1 MRSSKV
7 LYGIRPSEM
16 PKGFKEGLE
25 MQLEGAKK
33 RLQIVMK
40 QSYKER
46 DERLVIDINKAIEWN
61 LKKLQELK

>member
-1 MRSSKV
+1 MRSLKV

-33 RLQIVMK
+33 RLQIVMA
-40 QSYKER
+40 QNYKER
-46 DERLVIDINKAIEWN
+46 DERLVVDINKAIEWN
-61 LKKLQELK
+61 TAKLKELE

>member
-7 LYGIRPSEM
+7 LYGIKPSEM

-33 RLQIVMK
+33 RLQIVMA

-46 DERLVIDINKAIEWN
+46 DERLVVDINKAIEWN
-61 LKKLQELK
+61 NAKLKELE

>member
-25 MQLEGAKK
+25 MQLKGAKK

-61 LKKLQELK
+61 IKKLKELE

>member
-7 LYGIRPSEM
+7 LYGIKPSEM

-33 RLQIVMK
+33 RLQIVMA

-61 LKKLQELK
+61 TSKLKELE

>member
-7 LYGIRPSEM
+7 LYGIRPCEM

-33 RLQIVMK
+33 RLQIVMA

-46 DERLVIDINKAIEWN
+46 DERLVIDISKAIEWN
-61 LKKLQELK
+61 NAKLKELE

>member
-7 LYGIRPSEM
+7 LYGIRPNEM

-33 RLQIVMK
+33 RLRIVMA

-46 DERLVIDINKAIEWN
+46 DERLIIDINKAIEWN
-61 LKKLQELK
+61 TKKLEELK

>member
-7 LYGIRPSEM
+7 LYGIKPSEM

-33 RLQIVMK
+33 RLQIVMA
-40 QSYKER
+40 QNYKER
-46 DERLVIDINKAIEWN
+46 DERLVVDINKAIEWN
-61 LKKLQELK
+61 TAKLKELE

>member
-7 LYGIRPSEM
+7 LYGIKPSEM

-33 RLQIVMK
+33 RLQIVMA
-40 QSYKER
+40 QNYKER

-61 LKKLQELK
+61 TAKLKELE

>member
-7 LYGIRPSEM
+7 LYGIRPSEK
-16 PKGFKEGLE
+16 PEGFKKGIE

-33 RLQIVMK
+33 RLRIVME

-61 LKKLQELK
+61 VKKLKELE

>member
-1 MRSSKV
+1 
-7 LYGIRPSEM
+7 M

-25 MQLEGAKK
+25 MKLRGAKK
-33 RLQIVMK
+33 PLQIVMK

-61 LKKLQELK
+61 IKKLLELS

>member
-7 LYGIRPSEM
+7 LYGIKPSEM

-33 RLQIVMK
+33 RLQIVMA

-61 LKKLQELK
+61 TAKLKELE

>member
-16 PKGFKEGLE
+16 HKGFKEGLE

-61 LKKLQELK
+61 TKKLKELE